1 MLRHSSRALRRS
13 GRKLLNALLSDTRLR
28 SHEVVEEAIRR
39 QYRLSLRR
47 EVNPGELKSWIDLI
61 YEEGL
66 ARIMHQGDGV
76 DHGGRWR
83 AASFRPA

>member
-1 MLRHSSRALRRS
+1 MSTAGYHFPIRTIADIEAYERVPLEQRVRSWDVNDWIRH
-13 GRKLLNALLSDTRLR
+13 
-28 SHEVVEEAIRR
+28 
-39 QYRLSLRR
+39 
-47 EVNPGELKSWIDLI
+47 
-61 YEEGL
+61 GL

>member
-1 MLRHSSRALRRS
+1 MFIHSGFDHMAQDADDTFRARAYDLFVSYKR
-13 GRKLLNALLSDTRLR
+13 
-28 SHEVVEEAIRR
+28 
-39 QYRLSLRR
+39 
-47 EVNPGELKSWIDLI
+47 GEDDARAVLVAA
-61 YEEGL
+61 L